1 MAINAAKH
9 HASVAGLTGFVA
21 QINFELGI
29 FPNALF
35 IKKHAV

>member
-1 MAINAAKH
+1 LFMTLN
-9 HASVAGLTGFVA
+9 GFVA